1 MPQTCGASES
11 SATSCESRAREGGA
25 ESPTGGSWAA
35 LPLKGLVWVL
45 VESPPQSQEG
55 SSSYPAPP
63 VCPTPVCPVES
74 AAPVAFLSEWL
85 ALTLTP
91 HPGPSLS
98 LMLTRL
104 GSSVRSVAWGWCY
117 VIYPCLCRW
126 VHGEGGRE
134 RRCTSVGIIIAF
146 RRQHPILMAGGPQ
159 RPASFLSP
167 VYGPL

>member
-91 HPGPSLS
+91 HPGPVTVPHADQAGVFSQEC
-98 LMLTRL
+98 
-104 GSSVRSVAWGWCY
+104 G
-117 VIYPCLCRW
+117 
-126 VHGEGGRE
+126 
-134 RRCTSVGIIIAF
+134 VGLVL
-146 RRQHPILMAGGPQ
+146 RNL
-159 RPASFLSP
+159 
-167 VYGPL
+167 PLLV